1 MKTNLNE
8 ALNELKLS
16 YSNFHPNLNEVLADL
31 KMQETKYYRTKVI
44 SLSEAILKNPI
55 SGYQHAELNTSLTRL
70 EGLLTA

>member
-31 KMQETKYYRTKVI
+31 KMQEAKYYRTKVI
-44 SLSEAILKNPI
+44 QLSEAIINNPN
-55 SGYQHAELNTSLTRL
+55 SRFQQEELNTSLSRL